1 MKIPLIRWSQKCT
14 GQNRTNAVQI
24 NRKFQKKC
32 DLSSGNINSD
42 CQRYQTDLI
51 GIDLAAGSIFLCV
64 IYVVRFH
71 VCAHFSSPFTVHAEV
86 LIPRRSICCH
96 LLS

>member
-1 MKIPLIRWSQKCT
+1 MKIPLIRFGSIPNPWSQKCT

-51 GIDLAAGSIFLCV
+51 GIDLAAGSIFFVL
-64 IYVVRFH
+64 
-71 VCAHFSSPFTVHAEV
+71 FTLFASMFA
-86 LIPRRSICCH
+86 LIFLP
-96 LLS
+96 LSQFMQKF